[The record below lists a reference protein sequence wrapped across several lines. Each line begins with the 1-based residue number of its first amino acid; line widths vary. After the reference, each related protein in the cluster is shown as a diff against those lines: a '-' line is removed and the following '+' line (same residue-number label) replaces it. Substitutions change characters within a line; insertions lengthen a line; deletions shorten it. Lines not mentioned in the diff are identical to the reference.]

1 MNVARLCASSARSKH
16 TSLMLISV
24 DLSAI
29 FVKMEA
35 ERDRTFLKGKLCLGQ
50 GEIYHDKLIQLVQ
63 QKNQKRI
70 KMENQLL
77 YFIFW
82 HLSLAYNFHTPE
94 FLAINMNERKPNTW
108 TWTYKYTTEIAQGI
122 SNSSM

>member
-1 MNVARLCASSARSKH
+1 
-16 TSLMLISV
+16 MLISV